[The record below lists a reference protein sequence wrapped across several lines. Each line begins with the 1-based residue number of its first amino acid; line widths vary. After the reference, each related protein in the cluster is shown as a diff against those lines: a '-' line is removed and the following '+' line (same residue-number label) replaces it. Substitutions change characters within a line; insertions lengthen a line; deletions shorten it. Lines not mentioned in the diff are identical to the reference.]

1 MGPWTGVPRGTKPAL
16 LATLLVGLT
25 PSVALASHS
34 DDPYASSLDF
44 RGSSPDGTHAYVQ
57 TREQLVRADTDQMR
71 DVYDI
76 DHGVAKLVSFGPE
89 GGNRDGTCL
98 AVPIEDPPVVYTE
111 SCDARFQ
118 GASGGRVYFRSES
131 LRSTEDENG
140 LYGYYRDGDS
150 LASTDGAIAETED
163 NAKQIVQDGNSSCL
177 YQRVGG
183 VSTLISTGPAVV
195 GGGCPSNGDFHFVSQ
210 TDDGASVFF
219 YSKQP
224 LVAADTD
231 EARDLYMSRNGATTL
246 ISTGPTDDGG
256 AISHRYGTRENPFGP
271 VSTADG
277 DTVVF
282 TTAAS
287 LVAADQDADADGFGA
302 DDIYLRSG
310 STTQLVSGPESAS
323 NVKLV
328 GQSDDLGTIFFE
340 TTESLVPEDTNDYL
354 DVYRW
359 HSGTISLAAVDP
371 EGTAFSGSSY
381 LDSSADGTKL
391 FFFGNASDSRSRG
404 EIYERSG
411 GVTTRLTAPGVDYQY
426 RTDWAGA
433 SDDGSRAFFDSRRS
447 LTGDD
452 DDGGKTDLFRYAN
465 GALTLISTGP
475 SAVDPADAEEAFAAG
490 PGDPVSQDGS
500 RVYFHTVQSMSPVDT
515 DCGRTDFYEH
525 SDTGN
530 RLVTVGADAPT
541 ISPGP
546 CAFDTATP
554 TFDLVPANPGDG
566 LECRID
572 QDPYKPC
579 SSTFTQEINDGEH
592 VLTVRGDAGTDPQS
606 GVADRRFTVETDH
619 PPETTITD
627 GPTYSWDF
635 QNPDQYR
642 RPAFYF
648 TSSEQTGHLECRFD
662 DHSFELCDQSRTE
675 AGSTGVDRPD
685 EPLSFGAHSFEVR
698 AVDGNGIADPTP
710 EHRDF
715 IVSPYDGDLELEL
728 SEPGVPGSLRSLA
741 AGGLAP
747 VVRCSKSCQVAARV
761 TLRSKSK
768 GKFRT
773 IRFGKAT
780 GEAGLDATPIAVK
793 PSSRAKRVLRKA
805 KRVSVRI
812 ELVAT
817 PSDGDGADRT
827 LIRTERL
834 SKHH

>member
-1 MGPWTGVPRGTKPAL
+1 MKPAL
-16 LATLLVGLT
+16 LAALLVGLT
-25 PSVALASHS
+25 PGVALASHS
-34 DDPYASSLDF
+34 NDPYASSLDF

-57 TREQLVRADTDQMR
+57 TREQLVRADADQMR

-76 DHGVAKLVSFGPE
+76 DHGVAKLVSFGPD
-89 GGNRDGTCL
+89 GGNREGTCL
-98 AVPIEDPPVVYTE
+98 AIPIEDPPVVYTE

-131 LRSTEDENG
+131 LRSTEGENG

-150 LASTDGAIAETED
+150 LASTDGAVAETED
-163 NAKQIVQDGNSSCL
+163 NSRQIVQDRNSSCL

-195 GGGCPSNGDFHFVSQ
+195 GGGCPGNGDFHFVSQ
-210 TDDGASVFF
+210 TDDGTSVFF

-231 EARDLYMSRNGATTL
+231 EARDLYMSRNGATSL

-287 LVAADQDADADGFGA
+287 LVTDDQDADADGFGA

-323 NVKLV
+323 NVRLE

-340 TTESLVPEDTNDYL
+340 TDDALDPADTNGVR

-359 HSGTISLAAVDP
+359 HAGTISLLAV
-371 EGTAFSGSSY
+371 GSGGQAFAYGSIF
-381 LDSSADGTKL
+381 LDASTDGTKA
-391 FFFGNASDSRSRG
+391 FFYGSDNAGYGTG
-404 EIYERSG
+404 EIYKRSAG
-411 GVTTRLTAPGVDYQY
+411 ATTRLTPPGIYPQY
-426 RTDWAGA
+426 STDWVGV
-433 SDDGSRAFFDSRRS
+433 SDDGSKAYFDSWRP
-447 LTGDD
+447 LTADD
-452 DDGGKTDLFRYAN
+452 DDGDKIDLFRYE
-465 GALTLISTGP
+465 GGTLTLISTGP
-475 SAVDPADAEEAFAAG
+475 SPVDPADAEDAFAAG

-500 RVYFHTVQSMSPVDT
+500 RVYFHTVQSMSPADT

-541 ISPGP
+541 ISPSP

-572 QDPYKPC
+572 QDEYEPC
-579 SSTFTQEINDGEH
+579 SSTYTPELNDGEH
-592 VLTVRGDAGTDPQS
+592 VLTVRGDAGTDRHS
-606 GVADRRFTVETDH
+606 GVADRRFTVETDQ
-619 PPETTITD
+619 PPDTTITD
-627 GPTYSWDF
+627 GPNYSWDF
-635 QNPDQYR
+635 MNPDEYR
-642 RPAFYF
+642 RPAFVF
-648 TSSEQTGHLECRFD
+648 ESSEQTGHLECRFD
-662 DHSFELCDQSRTE
+662 DDPFELCDQSSTE
-675 AGSTGVDRPD
+675 AVAGGADRPD
-685 EPLSFGAHSFEVR
+685 DPLPYGEHTFEVR
-698 AVDGNGIADPTP
+698 AVDGAGNVDPTP
-710 EHRDF
+710 DMKEF
-715 IVSPYDGDLELEL
+715 TMSPYNGDLELEL
-728 SEPGVPGSLRSLA
+728 SEHGVPGSRRSLA
-741 AGGLAP
+741 ANGVAP
-747 VVRCSKSCQVAARV
+747 VVRCSKSCQVEAKV

-773 IRFGKAT
+773 IRFGGAT
-780 GEAGLDATPIAVK
+780 GEVGLDATPIAVK
-793 PSSRAKRVLRKA
+793 PSPRARRALKKA
-805 KRVSVRI
+805 KRGSIRI
-812 ELVAT
+812 ELNAT
-817 PSDGDGADRT
+817 PSNGAGPGTSVTSRQE
-827 LIRTERL
+827 LPRR
-834 SKHH
+834 KG